1 MYVDEAY
8 VDHYTAQATQ
18 SATRGLIQFCVSKT
32 HSLQAALLTATD
44 QAEVLETLAQMQAV
58 QLSMSI
64 LTIALVSDDASIV
77 NQAKTLLRSIN

>member
-1 MYVDEAY
+1 MFIHEAHL
-8 VDHYTAQATQ
+8 DNQATH
-18 SATRGLIQFCVSKT
+18 ATTRALLQFCISKI

-77 NQAKTLLRSIN
+77 NQAKTLLRSIS